1 MIGKILKYCLR
12 ISAKCKMQ
20 NAKCKMQNA
29 KCKSTLLF
37 GKSKEK
43 FKEFDVGI

>member
-12 ISAKCKMQ
+12 IS
-20 NAKCKMQNA
+20 AKCKMQNA